1 MLTLLNSSLKSTFA
15 VFHVTNSL
23 QSTGDVSLLAVFSAV
38 SINNGDFC
46 FCFRCSNA
54 GVPSV
59 VLYQLI
65 SFTGYSDRGPHT
77 QNHHRDDTVH
87 MEHSQILRNFT
98 ELYYMINIPLHFE
111 L

>member
-1 MLTLLNSSLKSTFA
+1 MLTLLNSSLKSTSA

-23 QSTGDVSLLAVFSAV
+23 QSTVDVSLLAVFSAV
-38 SINNGDFC
+38 SINNDDFC

-65 SFTGYSDRGPHT
+65 SFTGYSGRSPHT
-77 QNHHRDDTVH
+77 QSPQRRYSSYGALTDTEEFH
-87 MEHSQILRNFT
+87 
-98 ELYYMINIPLHFE
+98 
-111 L
+111 